1 MTLTYICLDLVNL
14 CDVISQSAVS
24 NWSHDINASCD
35 WFKTTWQ
42 PLSKLCCIW
51 VKNTKYKGFFNSP
64 AFIIGPLSLS
74 LTHPCDD
81 SYTSVHCGKKTREC
95 IWEWSSFVLIIR
107 HQHNDCYS
115 KYDEFK
121 TPSQWLSLSVSWA
134 ERSVTSCHLHRCS
147 DNRGLLQV
155 SPSANVSNPG
165 EKRSSRQLKTNTT
178 LHQHQPQRS
187 RPNHLKCIARIRVY
201 CDDGWVFTSH

>member
-1 MTLTYICLDLVNL
+1 MWHWRIFVWIMYF

-42 PLSKLCCIW
+42 PFSKLCCIW
-51 VKNTKYKGFFNSP
+51 VKTKYKGFFNSP

-121 TPSQWLSLSVSWA
+121 TPSRDSLSPTH
-134 ERSVTSCHLHRCS
+134 E
-147 DNRGLLQV
+147 
-155 SPSANVSNPG
+155 PSAQWQAVTCTAAQIIEDYSKYP
-165 EKRSSRQLKTNTT
+165 RA
-178 LHQHQPQRS
+178 PM
-187 RPNHLKCIARIRVY
+187 
-201 CDDGWVFTSH
+201 